1 MSLIPFITSEIINN
15 LKFGI
20 SIMDYY
26 YIYFATCISSII
38 QYRWLLENFT
48 DNQKK
53 LTLKQIEYL
62 KKIDGVDYF

>member
-1 MSLIPFITSEIINN
+1 
-15 LKFGI
+15 
-20 SIMDYY
+20 MDYY
-26 YIYFATCISSII
+26 YIYFATWISSII